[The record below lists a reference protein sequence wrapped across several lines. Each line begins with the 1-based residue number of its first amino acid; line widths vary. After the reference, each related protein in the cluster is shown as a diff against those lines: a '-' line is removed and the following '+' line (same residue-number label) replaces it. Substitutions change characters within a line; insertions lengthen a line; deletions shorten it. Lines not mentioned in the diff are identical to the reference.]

1 MVSVNPPTAH
11 LLLETY
17 LKLRPD
23 DWIAINAANS
33 AIARWLIEFGKR
45 KDLKILGLVRRAE
58 VLDEVHAAGCDLA
71 LLDDDNAPGRM
82 AEVLGGLR
90 PRLALDAVS
99 GDASGRLARL
109 LGQGGT
115 FVSYAAPSFA
125 PLAISPFDVIFND
138 LTIRGFSMGNPT
150 FAKQLPQAIRV
161 AAQMIATHEV
171 TVPIAAI
178 YPLEEIK
185 AAVAHALQGGKVL
198 LEVGGARS

>member
-1 MVSVNPPTAH
+1 M
-11 LLLETY
+11 E
-17 LKLRPD
+17 LRPN

-33 AIARWLIEFGKR
+33 AIARWLIAFGKR
-45 KDLKILGLVRRAE
+45 KDLKMLGLVRRAE
-58 VLDEVHAAGCDLA
+58 ALDEVRAAGCDLA
-71 LLDDDNAPGRM
+71 LLDDDGAPGKM
-82 AEVLGGLR
+82 AEALGGLR
-90 PRLALDAVS
+90 PRLALDGVS

-115 FVSYAAPSFA
+115 LVSYAAPSFA

-138 LTIRGFSMGNPT
+138 LTIRGFSLGNPT
-150 FAKQLPQAIRV
+150 FAEQLPQAIREAAKMI
-161 AAQMIATHEV
+161 AAQEV

-198 LEVGGARS
+198 LEVGGARG